1 MQPRVRLAGER
12 SRLAGESHVHSMAVL
27 EVVVQRGSR
36 MPASGVGTAEAARH
50 PHELGTEGVRRG
62 APIAHAVAALAAL
75 DLHKQR
81 VVGRQQQGALEVQV
95 EAVLHVGLQLWV
107 LPFPINSPTATEV

>member
-1 MQPRVRLAGER
+1 
-12 SRLAGESHVHSMAVL
+12 
-27 EVVVQRGSR
+27 

-81 VVGRQQQGALEVQV
+81 VVGRQQQGALEVQ
-95 EAVLHVGLQLWV
+95 AVLGVGLQQIPLQQFEFWWKNF
-107 LPFPINSPTATEV
+107 LENSSRYYIKNIMRNPVEKNLETRSST

>member
-1 MQPRVRLAGER
+1 
-12 SRLAGESHVHSMAVL
+12 
-27 EVVVQRGSR
+27 

-75 DLHKQR
+75 DLHEQR
-81 VVGRQQQGALEVQV
+81 VVGRQQEGALEVQV
-95 EAVLHVGLQLWV
+95 EAVCPWRWS
-107 LPFPINSPTATEV
+107 PANSSRSNLNSGGRIFWKVALAII